1 MDRRV
6 VTAAACLVLVMLGA
20 EPVRGAEAPI
30 VCAKKGRRTLVLRP
44 EGCKPKEVPIS
55 VAGPEGAPGKDALVT
70 DQLPEG
76 VTLRGTFA
84 LSLDLDVSDP
94 LTPVY
99 DSISFGFG
107 ATVQARYVDPLNPVA
122 ECPGSA
128 EFPSAAP
135 GYLCVFEIYRHNLL
149 MPFVCPSERPF
160 LGDVQSDCPAA
171 DRFGAIVGGHP
182 AGPGRIT
189 FAGSWAVTSAG
200 F

>member
-6 VTAAACLVLVMLGA
+6 VTAMACLLLAAGGA
-20 EPVRGAEAPI
+20 EPVRGAQEPI
-30 VCAKKGRRTLVLRP
+30 VCAKNGRRALVLRP
-44 EGCKPKEVPIS
+44 EGCKAKEVQIS
-55 VAGPEGAPGKDALVT
+55 VMGPPGAPGKDAVAT

-84 LSLDLDVSDP
+84 LSLNQDASDP
-94 LTPVY
+94 LTRVY

-128 EFPSAAP
+128 ELPSAAP
-135 GYLCVFEIYRHNLL
+135 GYLCVYEIYRANLL
-149 MPFVCPSERPF
+149 MPFVCPTERPF

-171 DRFGAIVGGHP
+171 DRFGAVVGGYP
-182 AGPGRIT
+182 AGPGRVT
-189 FAGSWAVTSAG
+189 FVGSWAVTSAG